1 MRHLMATILIIFL
14 RSSVRCPAIDADH
27 PLPPECNDNQQRLEG
42 AEFCRAV
49 APSVAAGRDFDS
61 SVFLLVTDCF
71 VAIWSLKLC
80 VEISFDS
87 VR

>member
-1 MRHLMATILIIFL
+1 MIVEFPATQCIIGHTIWDAVQHIVYRQKIKNIDHLKQVLDCETW
-14 RSSVRCPAIDADH
+14 SV
-27 PLPPECNDNQQRLEG
+27 
-42 AEFCRAV
+42 V

>member
-1 MRHLMATILIIFL
+1 LVL
-14 RSSVRCPAIDADH
+14 
-27 PLPPECNDNQQRLEG
+27 G
-42 AEFCRAV
+42 

>member
-1 MRHLMATILIIFL
+1 VIGTLAVDGWAWNIWYSEYIFFL
-14 RSSVRCPAIDADH
+14 
-27 PLPPECNDNQQRLEG
+27 Q
-42 AEFCRAV
+42 